1 MGKGNFIAKAD
12 KSSVGALLDSIHAS
26 RAKRSCLD
34 IELVECHMKEQPAA
48 PGTATQP
55 DRTADTKLDE
65 SLWVWGTSATE
76 PRLLHTMVRVRDL
89 DRSLKFYCD
98 GLGMRVLSRFD
109 SEQGRFSLRFLS
121 FTDFAS
127 GPAIE
132 LTHNWDQAEDYTHGS
147 GYGHIAIGVPD
158 IHAACK
164 RLAEAGGT
172 VTTPPKHM
180 VPGAP
185 ALAFVKDPDGYPIE
199 LIQTRHG

>member
-1 MGKGNFIAKAD
+1 MATPPDAI
-12 KSSVGALLDSIHAS
+12 GAA
-26 RAKRSCLD
+26 
-34 IELVECHMKEQPAA
+34 E
-48 PGTATQP
+48 
-55 DRTADTKLDE
+55 LDE
-65 SLWVWGTSATE
+65 KLWVWGANATE

-98 GLGMRVLSRFD
+98 GLGMRVLSAFD
-109 SEQGRFSLRFLS
+109 SEQGRFSLRFVS

-132 LTHNWDQAEDYTHGS
+132 LTHNWDKAEDYTHGS

-164 RLAEAGGT
+164 RLEAAGGT
-172 VTTPPKHM
+172 VTTEPKHM
-180 VPGAP
+180 VAGAP
-185 ALAFVKDPDGYPIE
+185 ALAFVKDPDGYSIE

>member
-1 MGKGNFIAKAD
+1 MSEPQA
-12 KSSVGALLDSIHAS
+12 VT
-26 RAKRSCLD
+26 
-34 IELVECHMKEQPAA
+34 
-48 PGTATQP
+48 GTATPP
-55 DRTADTKLDE
+55 DHPADTKLDE
-65 SLWVWGTSATE
+65 SLWVWGTKAAE

-89 DRSLKFYCD
+89 DKSLKFYCE
-98 GLGMRVLSRFD
+98 GLGMRVLSAFD

-121 FTDFAS
+121 YTDFAG

-132 LTHNWDQAEDYTHGS
+132 LTYNWDKAEDYTHGS
-147 GYGHIAIGVPD
+147 GYGHVAIGVPD

-164 RLAEAGGT
+164 KLEEAGGT

-185 ALAFVKDPDGYPIE
+185 ALAFVKDPDGYSIE